1 MEKKIEYNEIKELY
15 KYCVK
20 IGINAVLETLYDGH
34 AIRFPNGGD
43 FIQHQRSYGGDL
55 GYVEPAIGCR
65 ADYTAVSL
73 RNAKALVKR
82 HKDKLNRLK
91 EDAWLTVQNA
101 LK

>member
-43 FIQHQRSYGGDL
+43 FVQHQYSYGSDL
-55 GYVEPAIGCR
+55 GYVEPAIGSR

-73 RNAKALVKR
+73 KNAKALVKR
-82 HKDKLNRLK
+82 HKDKLNRPK
-91 EDAWLTVQNA
+91 EDA
-101 LK
+101 